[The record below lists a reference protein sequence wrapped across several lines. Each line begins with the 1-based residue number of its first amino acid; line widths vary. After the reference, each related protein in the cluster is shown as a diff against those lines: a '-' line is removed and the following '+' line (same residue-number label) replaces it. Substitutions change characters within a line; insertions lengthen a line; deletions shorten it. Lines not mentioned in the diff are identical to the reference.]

1 MSTPAESDVRFHSHQ
16 PHHTRRVLIATGVS
30 EPTRLSLESLPTVW
44 LRADLATTPSALP
57 EALSTLRPHTL
68 IVGAN
73 IVDAAAMAAWTTAV
87 RAQDDHNGLLIV
99 RRGTSLAAIDR
110 DCAASHGITVV
121 NTPEVN
127 ARHIAR
133 FVVNALLIDEP
144 DPRLDPGTVTVG
156 LIGAGAINGRVARA
170 AAARG
175 HRILVHTPSLT
186 AHPQARVDWLSGHA
200 LADATVTFA
209 RDVATVFAGSDL
221 LSIAVPL
228 TTSGPHPTGGLV
240 GTEHVKAFAGTRI
253 VAICEPEVLTDEAIM
268 DAYSRRELTVVIDN
282 APGLVGPLRQ
292 RIMDRFPD
300 GTALRP
306 GFTVSSAAMRMPGC
320 AEDLD
325 QAVLTVVATS
335 EVADLFAGLA
345 DDQDAD
351 RDPTPAATTP
361 AATTPAA
368 TTPAGCVAEP
378 PADRREHG
386 RRHHRVDPGEI
397 VIIGAGIVGL
407 TIALSLHTAGWRK
420 LRVLDAAP
428 ADRSDPNLQGTTYR
442 GTDGRHLSLTETIPH
457 ADGSRRTV
465 LHRPPADGGW
475 QLRDPIS
482 LNDTERDW
490 IAAFEEFADRAGLR
504 ALTVDLAIGLNR
516 LGLRGWEVL
525 FARYPHAFDRL
536 RRDARL
542 PRCYLSASDL
552 AAGIRL
558 QGAINS
564 AARVLG
570 PDEIAL
576 RWPALV
582 TAAADMVEDL
592 ARPTPQSV
600 HGAVEVD
607 GYAVNIH
614 QLADTIRDL
623 IAAAGVPVHAG
634 SPVRSLRRIAS
645 GNAAGNSGDLI
656 NDLLSNSAHDSSGDN
671 PGDDSNNASGNA
683 SNDDSNDD
691 SNNMELVLDDGTTIR
706 AGTVIVT
713 IGGRDLVAL
722 LGEDAPS
729 AGAVQHVLGVSL
741 TLPNPGLRHAIKVHA
756 PDPVGVVNITL
767 SADSALI
774 HASGGFGYL
783 GLARPA
789 PDDPR
794 VAELMAALEDIVG
807 RLLAPPQGSDGPHRI
822 LDRRTCERPMTPDGL
837 PVLEAVDAFGGQVVV
852 AAGTNAGG
860 AVEAPALAILLECL
874 LDGERGGIHLA
885 LHPDRA
891 SLRSIRVPVS
901 V

>member
-1 MSTPAESDVRFHSHQ
+1 MSTPAESGVCVYSHQ
-16 PHHTRRVLIATGVS
+16 LHDTRRVLIATGVS
-30 EPTRLSLESLPTVW
+30 EPTRLSLTSLPTVY
-44 LRADLATTPSALP
+44 LRADLAATPSALP

-73 IVDAAAMAAWTTAV
+73 TVDAAAIAAWTAAV
-87 RAQDDHNGLLIV
+87 HAQEDPNGLLIV

-110 DCAASHGITVV
+110 DCAAAHGITVV

-144 DPRLDPGTVTVG
+144 DPHLDPGTVTVG
-156 LIGAGAINGRVARA
+156 LIGAGAINGRVAQA

-186 AHPQARVDWLSGHA
+186 ADPQARVNWLSAHA
-200 LADATVTFA
+200 PADATVTFA
-209 RDVATVFAGSDL
+209 PDVATVFAGSDL

-228 TTSGPHPTGGLV
+228 TTSGLHPTDGLV
-240 GTEHVKAFAGTRI
+240 GTDHVKAFAGTRI
-253 VAICEPEVLTDEAIM
+253 VAICEPEVLIEDAIM
-268 DAYSRRELTVVIDN
+268 HAYSRRELTVVIDN
-282 APGLVGPLRQ
+282 APGLVDPLRQ
-292 RIMDRFPD
+292 RILERFPD

-335 EVADLFAGLA
+335 EVADLFAGL
-345 DDQDAD
+345 DAA
-351 RDPTPAATTP
+351 RTPGPAATAP
-361 AATTPAA
+361 AATA
-368 TTPAGCVAEP
+368 PAGCGAEP
-378 PADRREHG
+378 TADRHEHG
-386 RRHHRVDPGEI
+386 RRHHRTDPGEI

-428 ADRSDPNLQGTTYR
+428 ADRTDPNLQGTTYR

-457 ADGSRRTV
+457 ADASRRTV
-465 LHRPPADGGW
+465 LRRPPTDGGW
-475 QLRDPIS
+475 QLRDPIT

-490 IAAFEEFADRAGLR
+490 VAAFEGFADRAGLR

-516 LGLRGWEVL
+516 LGLRGWEAL
-525 FARYPHAFDRL
+525 FAAYPHAFDRL

-542 PRCYLSASDL
+542 PRCYLSAPDL

-564 AARVLG
+564 TARVLG

-576 RWPALV
+576 RWPALI
-582 TAAADMVEDL
+582 TATADPVADL
-592 ARPTPQSV
+592 DHSTPVSVASV

-614 QLADTIRDL
+614 QLADTIGNL
-623 IAAAGVPVHAG
+623 VVAAGVPVHSG

-645 GNAAGNSGDLI
+645 GNPAGSSDDLPDDLPGDG
-656 NDLLSNSAHDSSGDN
+656 SHDSPDDHPGTESDTESGTI
-671 PGDDSNNASGNA
+671 
-683 SNDDSNDD
+683 
-691 SNNMELVLDDGTTIR
+691 ELVLDDGTTMR

-729 AGAVQHVLGVSL
+729 AGAVQHVLGVSV
-741 TLPNPGLRHAIKVHA
+741 TLPNPGLRHALKVHA
-756 PDPVGVVNITL
+756 PDPIGVVNITL
-767 SADSALI
+767 SPDSALI

-807 RLLAPPQGSDGPHRI
+807 QLLAPPQGSDGPHRI

-837 PVLEAVDAFGGQVVV
+837 PVLEAVDAFGGQVIV

-860 AVEAPALAILLECL
+860 AVQAPALAILLDGL
-874 LDGERGGIHLA
+874 LAGERGGIHLA
-885 LHPDRA
+885 LRPDRA
-891 SLRSIRVPVS
+891 SLRSTSVPVS